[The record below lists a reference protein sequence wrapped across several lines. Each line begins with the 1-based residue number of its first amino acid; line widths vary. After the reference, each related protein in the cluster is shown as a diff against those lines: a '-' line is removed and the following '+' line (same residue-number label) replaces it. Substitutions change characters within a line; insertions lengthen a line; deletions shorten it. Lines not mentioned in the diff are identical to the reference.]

1 MAIATRTVPGATRN
15 TRQRAQVIGLLEQT
29 DEFRSAQDLHAQL
42 RATGDRIGLT
52 TVYRALQAL
61 ADAGE
66 VDVTRLPNGEQAFRR
81 CSTVHHHHLMCRS
94 CARTV
99 EIEGP
104 AVEAWTQKVAAE
116 HGFTNIGHTVEIY
129 GICTPCTEAENEA
142 ETEAS

>member
-1 MAIATRTVPGATRN
+1 MAMVTRTVPGATRN
-15 TRQRAQVIGLLEQT
+15 TRQ
-29 DEFRSAQDLHAQL
+29 FRSAQELHSQL

-66 VDVTRLPNGEQAFRR
+66 IDVTRLPNGEQAFRR
-81 CSTVHHHHLMCRS
+81 CSTVHHHHLMCRN

-116 HGFTNIGHTVEIY
+116 HGFTNIGHTVEIV
-129 GICTPCTEAENEA
+129 GICGPCAEAA
-142 ETEAS
+142 TAR